1 MENCIFCKIIN
12 NELPSHKV
20 YEDEETLAFL
30 DIRPNNPGHTL
41 VVPKDHFEN
50 IYGTPDETIARMML
64 VAKKISIAIKNGLD
78 ADGINITMNNE
89 APAGQIIFH
98 SHIHVIPRV
107 KTDGFKHFPQKE
119 YATGEA
125 EEVARKIKGEVK

>member
-1 MENCIFCKIIN
+1 MENCIFCKIIK

-30 DIRPNNPGHTL
+30 DIHPNNPGHTL

-50 IYGTPDETIARMML
+50 IYGTPDETIARMIL
-64 VAKKISIAIKNGLD
+64 VAKKIAVAIKNGLD

-89 APAGQIIFH
+89 APAGQAVFH
-98 SHIHVIPRV
+98 SHIHVIPRI
-107 KTDGFKHFPQKE
+107 KTDGFQSFPRREYKE
-119 YATGEA
+119 GEV
-125 EEVARKIKGEVK
+125 EEVLEKIKTNIN